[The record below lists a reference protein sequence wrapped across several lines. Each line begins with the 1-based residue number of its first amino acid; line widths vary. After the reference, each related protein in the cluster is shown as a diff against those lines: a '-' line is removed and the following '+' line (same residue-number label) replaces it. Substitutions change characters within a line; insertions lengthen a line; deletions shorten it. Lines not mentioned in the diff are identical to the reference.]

1 MPRRILFA
9 FGLLSPLWFA
19 SASSATPD
27 AGRFD
32 GTWDV
37 TLVCPKAS
45 DGALPFTFEF
55 TADVKGAMLHGVRG
69 LAGQP
74 GWLSLDGPIQPDG
87 AANLLAHGLTG
98 NPKYNIGQT
107 RQTTPYEHTV
117 TAHFDASR
125 GTGSWDTLPIRT
137 CDFTFRRQ

>member
-1 MPRRILFA
+1 MPRGMLFA
-9 FGLLSPLWFA
+9 FALLLPLCFA
-19 SASSATPD
+19 SVSSATSD

-98 NPKYNIGQT
+98 NPKYQHRPDQANHSLRTYRDGAPRCLARH
-107 RQTTPYEHTV
+107 RQLGYPPPPHLRLY
-117 TAHFDASR
+117 
-125 GTGSWDTLPIRT
+125 L
-137 CDFTFRRQ
+137 